1 MYTLCKDIH
10 FEFVFFSN
18 ADSLVVITVR
28 RGVPPVTHSPTP
40 FFKSEA
46 HQPIP
51 IAFYLTFYTG
61 MHATA
66 EVV

>member
-1 MYTLCKDIH
+1 MMCKDINS
-10 FEFVFFSN
+10 EFVFFSN

-40 FFKSEA
+40 TFKSEA

-51 IAFYLTFYTG
+51 MAFYLTFYIG
-61 MHATA
+61 MHAIA
-66 EVV
+66 EVA